1 MNAMNSFSITGFVCK
16 DAEVKNFDKASVA
29 RFGIFVKHTEKKNG
43 QEVTTTAIQG
53 IETWVKNDDKKTLD
67 LLKKGSKIAVEG
79 FFKAESYTDK
89 DGKTHNIVKLA
100 ATKVEPAPK
109 KEDDKSN
116 GKKKK

>member
-53 IETWVKNDDKKTLD
+53 IETWV
-67 LLKKGSKIAVEG
+67 
-79 FFKAESYTDK
+79 
-89 DGKTHNIVKLA
+89 
-100 ATKVEPAPK
+100 
-109 KEDDKSN
+109 
-116 GKKKK
+116 

>member
-67 LLKKGSKIAVEG
+67 LLKKGSKISVQG

-89 DGKTHNIVKLA
+89 EGKIHNIVKLA
-100 ATKVEPAPK
+100 ATKVEPYK
-109 KEDDKSN
+109 KEDDGEKQKAA
-116 GKKKK
+116 KK